1 MRLSVAITVLMLI
14 ALPVNAHT
22 LQGDVQHT
30 GNFTSSS
37 KIIPK
42 LEWKTYI
49 SGLVGSSPV
58 VADGKVFVTN
68 WYGWG
73 SWQPGFYILDANTG
87 RILWNNSTIY
97 GASTPFVYGDKV
109 IVGGMVYS
117 GSGWNYYGYLYIINL
132 TTKEVKSV
140 ELDDQPS
147 YYGIASSPIVYDGY
161 IYVLTHSNGTLWKLD
176 LEGNVIDS
184 FTTGGLINPYTSPTA
199 YDGKIF
205 FAGNSS
211 GDRIYCVYTNLTE
224 VWNRSVDSQITDTP
238 TIANVNG
245 ETLLIFTT
253 KNYIYA
259 FYLNGTLKDRYRLN
273 GTISSPAVAY
283 DKIYVG
289 SKDGKLYCLTFN
301 SSGKFE
307 VLWTFQA
314 NGKIDSSPAVA
325 DGVVYFATNT
335 GEGTLYAVD
344 ASNGYELWHY
354 RLLPPQNTWWNIMSS
369 PFISNGKLYIGA
381 DSGYVYCFNSSGEI
395 DFSVNL
401 TPLNLSLAVN
411 GREYEIQENTALGAL
426 LKVSNYTTDSAE
438 IYFNVTL
445 DDSWYS
451 RYGSFFISSIMGLG
465 TRNVNGGWIYWSIW
479 NETSPL
485 SVGANLYTVRDGE
498 RIYYC
503 YGDGSSLD
511 SCRVLLNITTHVK
524 PVGISS
530 LTVNSAKVGGNVT
543 AYVNVTS
550 AESGWYVIVVSG
562 LNDKGD
568 YIAGISTFYLSEGRS
583 LRVPVL
589 IHIPQRNTAG
599 TYKLYAGIYRLSDYP
614 NNLIDW
620 YGAVNCEVS
629 S

>member
-117 GSGWNYYGYLYIINL
+117 GSGWNYYGYLYVINL

-176 LEGNVIDS
+176 LDGNVIES

-253 KNYIYA
+253 KN
-259 FYLNGTLKDRYRLN
+259 
-273 GTISSPAVAY
+273 
-283 DKIYVG
+283 
-289 SKDGKLYCLTFN
+289 
-301 SSGKFE
+301 
-307 VLWTFQA
+307 
-314 NGKIDSSPAVA
+314 
-325 DGVVYFATNT
+325 
-335 GEGTLYAVD
+335 
-344 ASNGYELWHY
+344 
-354 RLLPPQNTWWNIMSS
+354 
-369 PFISNGKLYIGA
+369 
-381 DSGYVYCFNSSGEI
+381 
-395 DFSVNL
+395 
-401 TPLNLSLAVN
+401 
-411 GREYEIQENTALGAL
+411 
-426 LKVSNYTTDSAE
+426 
-438 IYFNVTL
+438 
-445 DDSWYS
+445 
-451 RYGSFFISSIMGLG
+451 
-465 TRNVNGGWIYWSIW
+465 
-479 NETSPL
+479 
-485 SVGANLYTVRDGE
+485 
-498 RIYYC
+498 
-503 YGDGSSLD
+503 
-511 SCRVLLNITTHVK
+511 
-524 PVGISS
+524 
-530 LTVNSAKVGGNVT
+530 
-543 AYVNVTS
+543 
-550 AESGWYVIVVSG
+550 
-562 LNDKGD
+562 
-568 YIAGISTFYLSEGRS
+568 
-583 LRVPVL
+583 
-589 IHIPQRNTAG
+589 
-599 TYKLYAGIYRLSDYP
+599 
-614 NNLIDW
+614 
-620 YGAVNCEVS
+620 
-629 S
+629 